1 MIIAE
6 VEEEINML
14 KKIGCLVLLLI
25 AVIGVVGCSPKKN
38 NPNVI
43 VVGTIA
49 GPETKLMEVAK
60 VVAMNRYRLDVQ
72 IVPFSDYN
80 APNLALASG
89 ALDANAFQHK
99 PFLDEQIKMR
109 HFKLVAIGNTFVY
122 PMGIY
127 SHKITS
133 LKQLKNGDTVALPND
148 PSNEARAL
156 LLLQQ
161 AGLIKIKNSAD
172 VNATPID
179 VINNPLQLK
188 FVELDAAEL
197 PRALNSVTLAAIN
210 TNYAGAAKLSVS
222 KDALIHEFAGSPYMN
237 LIVVDASRQHEQKLL
252 ELVKAY
258 QSQPVLNEAKK
269 LFGDAAIP
277 GWKVIQ

>member
-1 MIIAE
+1 
-6 VEEEINML
+6 ML
-14 KKIGCLVLLLI
+14 KKIGCLMLLLVT
-25 AVIGVVGCSPKKN
+25 VICMVSCSPKKN
-38 NPNVI
+38 NPNAI
-43 VVGTIA
+43 VVGTIS
-49 GPETKLMEVAK
+49 GPETQLMEVAK
-60 VVAMNRYRLDVQ
+60 VVAMNHYRLDVQ
-72 IVPFSDYN
+72 IIPFSDYN

-99 PFLDEQIKMR
+99 PFLDEQVKMQ

-133 LKQLKNGDTVALPND
+133 LKQLKNSDTVALPND

-161 AGLIKIKNSAD
+161 AGLIKIKNGVG
-172 VNATPID
+172 VNATPVD

-210 TNYAGAAKLSVS
+210 TNYASAAKLSVN
-222 KDALIHEFAGSPYMN
+222 KDALIHESANSPYMN

-258 QSQPVLNEAKK
+258 QSQPVLDEAKK
-269 LFGDAAIP
+269 LFGDTAIP
-277 GWKVIQ
+277 GWTVTQS